1 MNDEAF
7 SPKVFPGSA
16 ACRAPCVPV
25 GLLAGCMVAWP
36 AFAAETTRL
45 EDIVVTA
52 TWLETPVEELPA
64 SVSVLGPEA
73 IRDAA
78 TQHLEE
84 LLPQVPSLSW
94 AGASSRPRYFQL
106 RGIGELEQYQGAPN
120 PSVGFIVDEIDFSG
134 IGMVATLFDVE
145 QVEVLRGPQG
155 TRYGANAL
163 AGLVKVKTREPRPE
177 PELEVEA
184 TGGEDGLVGAG
195 LVAGGVLGRGGQGS
209 AWRVA
214 LQRTASNGFRRNA
227 FLGRN
232 DTNER
237 DELTARARVRLLPT
251 DGWTADLTL
260 MHADLDNGYDAFAI
274 DNSLVTQ
281 SDRPG
286 RDAQRSTGASAD
298 LTWDVADDLAL
309 RSITAWAD
317 SSIVASFDGDWGNDA
332 FWGEAGPYDFFSLT
346 ERERKTLSQD
356 LRVTGSAGEQWYWI
370 AGAYLLRLE
379 EDNAQ
384 RDDGRYLEDAFER
397 ALDSRY
403 RATSIA
409 GYGQAERRVGQGT
422 TLSAGLR
429 LEQREATY
437 RDSDGLAFSPRDAM
451 WGGQVSVARE
461 LGESLH
467 AWASIARGF
476 KAGGFNIG
484 VAIPEERLEFGP
496 EYAWSA
502 EGGIKGHWDGRGL
515 AADVS
520 VFFLRREDQ
529 QVATSFQ
536 ADPQDPL
543 TFVYYTDNAA
553 RGRAYGLEGSV
564 DWQATTRW
572 RLSGSLSLMDSEYL
586 GYTLP
591 DRVLDGREWAHA
603 PAWKYSLS
611 ATWRHPRGWM
621 ARADLSGQDAFYFD
635 ASHDERAGAYSLLNL
650 RAGYEADAWS
660 VHVWI
665 RNVFDERYPLRGFY
679 FGNEPP
685 DFPPKVYVRLGDP
698 RQAGVTARFR
708 F

>member
-1 MNDEAF
+1 MNDEAS
-7 SPKVFPGSA
+7 SPKVLPGLA
-16 ACRAPCVPV
+16 ACRLLRVPV
-25 GLLAGCMVAWP
+25 ALLGSVLTALPAAAAVA
-36 AFAAETTRL
+36 ARL
-45 EDIVVTA
+45 EEVVVTA
-52 TWLETPVEELPA
+52 TWLDTPVEEMPL
-64 SVSVLGPEA
+64 SVSVLGHKTV
-73 IRDAA
+73 RDAA

-120 PSVGFIVDEIDFSG
+120 PSVGFLMDEIDFSG

-163 AGLVKVKTREPRPE
+163 AGLIKVKTREPRPE

-184 TGGEDGLVGAG
+184 TGGEDGLRGAG
-195 LVAGGVLGRGGQGS
+195 LVAGGALGRGNQGS
-209 AWRVA
+209 AWRMAV
-214 LQRTASNGFRRNA
+214 QRTASDGFRRNA
-227 FLGRN
+227 FLGRD

-237 DELTARARVRLLPT
+237 DELTVRARVRLVPA

-298 LTWDVADDLAL
+298 LSWDIAEDLVL

-332 FWGEAGPYDFFSLT
+332 FWGDAGPYDFFSLT
-346 ERERKTLSQD
+346 ERERGSLSQD
-356 LRVTGSAGEQWYWI
+356 LRAIGSAGDAWNWI
-370 AGAYLLRLE
+370 GGIYLLRLE
-379 EDNAQ
+379 EDNLQ
-384 RDDGRYLEDAFER
+384 RDDGRYLGDVFER

-403 RATSIA
+403 RATSVA
-409 GYGQAERRVGQGT
+409 VYGQADRRIGQGT

-429 LEQREATY
+429 LEQRDANY
-437 RDSDGLAFSPRDAM
+437 RDSDGLDFSPRDSM
-451 WGGQVSVARE
+451 WGGQLSVTRE

-484 VAIPEERLEFGP
+484 VSIPEERLEFGP
-496 EYAWSA
+496 EFAWSV
-502 EGGIKGHWDGRGL
+502 EGGVKGRWDSHGL

-520 VFFLRREDQ
+520 VFYLRRQDQ

-553 RGRAYGLEGSV
+553 RGQAYGLEGSI
-564 DWQATTRW
+564 DWQATDRW
-572 RLSGSLSLMDSEYL
+572 QLSASLSLMESEYI
-586 GYTLP
+586 GYALP

-603 PAWKYSLS
+603 PAWKYAVS

-621 ARADLSGQDAFYFD
+621 TRADVSGQDAFYFD
-635 ASHDERAGAYSLLNL
+635 TSHDERADAYSLLNL
-650 RAGYEADAWS
+650 RVGYEADEWS
-660 VHVWI
+660 VHVWL
-665 RNVFDERYPLRGFY
+665 RNAFDERYPLRGFY

-698 RQAGVTARFR
+698 RQAGITARYR

>member
-1 MNDEAF
+1 MSDQPV
-7 SPKVFPGSA
+7 SSKISPGSA
-16 ACRAPCVPV
+16 HCRAGCVPLAIV
-25 GLLAGCMVAWP
+25 AGCAVGWP
-36 AFAAETTRL
+36 ACAVETTRL
-45 EDIVVTA
+45 EEVVVTA

-64 SVSVLGPEA
+64 SVSVLGSGTV
-73 IRDAA
+73 RDAA
-78 TQHLEE
+78 THHLEE

-120 PSVGFIVDEIDFSG
+120 PSVGFLVDEIDFSG

-163 AGLVKVKTREPRPE
+163 AGLIKVKTREPRPE

-184 TGGEDGLVGAG
+184 RGGDDGLVGAG
-195 LVAGGVLGRGGQGS
+195 LVAGGALGRSGEGS

-214 LQRTASNGFRRNA
+214 LERTVSNGFRRNA
-227 FLGRN
+227 FLERD

-237 DELTARARVRLLPT
+237 DELTARLRIRLLPA

-298 LTWDVADDLAL
+298 VSWDVADGFGL
-309 RSITAWAD
+309 RSITGWAD

-332 FWGEAGPYDFFSLT
+332 FWGDAGPYDFFSLT
-346 ERERKTLSQD
+346 ERERSILSQD
-356 LRVTGSAGEQWYWI
+356 LRATGSAGDDWDWI

-384 RDDGRYLEDAFER
+384 RDDGRYLEDVFER

-403 RATSIA
+403 RATSVA
-409 GYGQAERRVGQGT
+409 GYGQVDRRVGRGT
-422 TLSAGLR
+422 TLSTGLR
-429 LEQREATY
+429 IEQRDATY
-437 RDSDGLAFSPRDAM
+437 RDSDGLAFSPRDTM
-451 WGGQVSVARE
+451 WGGQISVTRE
-461 LGESLH
+461 LGEWLH
-467 AWASIARGF
+467 AWASLARGF

-502 EGGIKGHWDGRGL
+502 EAGIKGRWDGRGL

-564 DWQATTRW
+564 DWQATNRW
-572 RLSGSLSLMDSEYL
+572 RWSASLSLMDSEYI
-586 GYTLP
+586 GYALP
-591 DRVLDGREWAHA
+591 ERVLDGREWAHA
-603 PAWKYSLS
+603 PTWKYSLS

-621 ARADLSGQDAFYFD
+621 ARADLSGQDGFYFD
-635 ASHDERAGAYSLLNL
+635 TSHDERASAYSLVNL
-650 RAGYEADAWS
+650 RVGYEADAWS
-660 VHVWI
+660 VHVWL
-665 RNVFDERYPLRGFY
+665 RNAFNERYPLRGFY

-685 DFPPKVYVRLGDP
+685 DFPPQVYVRLGDP

>member
-1 MNDEAF
+1 MNDEAS

-650 RAGYEADAWS
+650 RAGYEAEAWS

-665 RNVFDERYPLRGFY
+665 RNAFDERYPLRGFY